1 LEQQLLANSVKMTII
16 IKEDISKELAKDL
29 PSPNSEHVVLVQ
41 ATPEERSHQVACNGV
56 FWRGVLSHEA
66 YIGRENHLAA
76 QDLVKN
82 DGMTTWVL
90 VDQQNPAKRRVLCG
104 CETFRKKA
112 LVAHNGVIRETV
124 CHGVGSV
131 FCPVEHRG
139 KGYAARMIK
148 DLGEIL
154 RTWQTDTSLFSIL
167 FSDIGKKF
175 YAQHGWK
182 AFPSSHIALPALEV
196 QNKKSSLP
204 KARPLYSAD
213 LAELCALDE
222 KLLRS
227 SLQETM
233 KQSSKVMVGLIP
245 DVETIKWHH
254 AREEFVGFEFT
265 KRMPEV
271 KGAMVGEEIGKRVW
285 CYWTRMFYNS
295 DPKSRHD
302 NTLHILRLVVESEGT
317 IDWEVNPPS
326 AEQMKILEPSIAAL
340 FAAAQ
345 EEADKW
351 NMQDVWLWNPNS
363 VTVKAAQSLDTS
375 TEVIHRDDESICS
388 LRWYGD
394 EKELNNVVW
403 VENEKYGWC

>member
-1 LEQQLLANSVKMTII
+1 MTII
-16 IKEDISKELAKDL
+16 NKDIIVEEQTKDL
-29 PSPNSEHVVLVQ
+29 PPANSEHVVLVQ
-41 ATPEERSHQVACNGV
+41 ATLEERNHQIALNGV
-56 FWRGVLSHEA
+56 YWRGVLSHEA
-66 YIGRENHLAA
+66 YLGREKHLAA
-76 QDLVKN
+76 QDMVKN

-90 VDQQNPAKRRVLCG
+90 VDQRNPDKRRVLCG

-112 LVAHNGVIRETV
+112 LVAHNGSIQETI

-131 FCPVEHRG
+131 FCPTEHRG
-139 KGYAARMIK
+139 KGYAGRMMK

-154 RTWQTDTSLFSIL
+154 KTWQTGHALFSVL

-182 AFPSSHIALPALEV
+182 VFPSSHIALPALEV
-196 QNKKSSLP
+196 QEQKSSLP
-204 KARPLYSAD
+204 KTRPLYSAD

-222 KLLRS
+222 KFLRS

-233 KQSSKVMVGLIP
+233 KHSSKVMVGLIP
-245 DVETIKWHH
+245 DVETIQWHH
-254 AREEFVGFEFT
+254 AREEYVGYDFT

-271 KGAMVGEEIGKRVW
+271 KGAIVGEEIGKRVW

-317 IDWEVNPPS
+317 IDWEVTPPTE
-326 AEQMKILEPSIAAL
+326 AEMKQLTPSIAAL
-340 FAAAQ
+340 LAAAQ

-375 TEVIHRDDESICS
+375 MEVVHRDEESICS

-394 EKELNNVVW
+394 DKELENVVW